1 MQVIPG
7 GDHPRSL
14 REERKIMT
22 VQELVALFP
31 EIPQDLRGEPLLA
44 QYAEAFKDQLQVARN
59 PGACS
64 AQHDP
69 ANQYYLKLIGPIRL
83 YWYGLST
90 RERVLKQLQE
100 MLDQHRAD
108 PAGFVASLVPDNT
121 AESEVKGP
129 GCS

>member
-1 MQVIPG
+1 
-7 GDHPRSL
+7 
-14 REERKIMT
+14 MT

-31 EIPQDLRGEPLLA
+31 EIPQDLHGEPLLA
-44 QYAEAFKDQLQVARN
+44 QYAEAFKDQLRVARN

-83 YWYGLST
+83 YWYGLSN
-90 RERVLKQLQE
+90 RERVL
-100 MLDQHRAD
+100 
-108 PAGFVASLVPDNT
+108 AGFVASLVPDST
-121 AESEVKGP
+121 AETEVKGP

>member
-1 MQVIPG
+1 MQG
-7 GDHPRSL
+7 GSHLPRLLFGRS
-14 REERKIMT
+14 RAMT
-22 VQELVALFP
+22 IQELVARFP

-108 PAGFVASLVPDNT
+108 PAGFVTSLVPDNT

>member
-1 MQVIPG
+1 
-7 GDHPRSL
+7 
-14 REERKIMT
+14 MT
-22 VQELVALFP
+22 VQELVARFP
-31 EIPQDLRGEPLLA
+31 EIPQDLHGEPLLA
-44 QYAEAFKDQLQVARN
+44 AYAEAFQDQLRMARN

-69 ANQYYLKLIGPIRL
+69 ANHYYLKLVGPIRL

-100 MLDQHRAD
+100 MLDQYRAD
-108 PAGFVASLVPDNT
+108 PAGYIAGLVPEST
-121 AESEVKGP
+121 AEHEVKGP